1 MNNDEMMGETYQ
13 GEERLQGCI
22 LLNLV
27 STLELEKAY
36 TQQGKL

>member
-1 MNNDEMMGETYQ
+1 MGETYQ

-22 LLNLV
+22 LCNLV
-27 STLELEKAY
+27 STQGLKKAY